1 MMHKVSWNVPNVCD
15 VQLPDAIWSSFCLL
29 LVSCE
34 HRENRQ
40 EVKFLQSAAPQFFSV
55 TGCKSSRWWSIGERG
70 RRSVFERKMCSAA
83 ASTSKFMVL
92 GCSEWSALH
101 IMIVPAEMQQ
111 MDGGSVSIDLPEWH
125 YTSILFFSGYAKLF
139 LQNKNMRF
147 SQAMHSLKCRDIILV

>member
-1 MMHKVSWNVPNVCD
+1 MWVFVSDFLMMHKVSWSVPNVCD

-40 EVKFLQSAAPQFFSV
+40 EVKFLQSAAPQHFSV

-101 IMIVPAEMQQ
+101 LMIVRAEMQQ
-111 MDGGSVSIDLPEWH
+111 MDGNGLCVNRLTGENKSLLWLVNS
-125 YTSILFFSGYAKLF
+125 F
-139 LQNKNMRF
+139 LQR
-147 SQAMHSLKCRDIILV
+147 KCEIIFTK